1 MKLTKLL
8 KYGTL
13 SGLILIGANACNSG
27 FTQLNQDPNN
37 PTHATPALL
46 MPYVEQHTSDR
57 LLNTYMT
64 YYVGALW
71 AQESAEIQYADE
83 DRYNLSGR
91 AGIANAIMDDE
102 YTNVL
107 ENLKKIKETA
117 DNVGDKNLSAVT
129 EIFAAFNWQNLVDL
143 WGPTPYFQALNGDSS
158 STSSSQPAYD
168 SEQSIYMDL
177 ISRVKK
183 ATASISGNSL
193 PFTSQDLI
201 YGGDAQAW
209 KKFGGSLLLRLYI
222 NMSQVDASAAEA
234 GIKEVLNDPTD
245 YPVFTS
251 NADNAEFQYA
261 NDPYDNPLYD
271 QGKTRTDFKISATMV
286 DTLEKLNDPRL
297 RIYAQQIPDSATR
310 AQVVKSTGF
319 PYQGVVNASSN
330 NSLPLNDASDWG
342 AYFYASNTPGFLM
355 TYPEVLFIEAEAA
368 ARGWISQD
376 PATLYNDAIKASF
389 NMYTDAIIQPV
400 LSGFTGS
407 TTYGHQ
413 VFDASLYPSGLT
425 STEADNYLAQ
435 KGVAF
440 ESSAT
445 LQNQLHQ
452 IALQRWI
459 ALYPEQFEAW
469 VQWRRLKMPFL
480 KPNPGGHGIYNQI
493 PVRLHF
499 PILEKSVNTKNY
511 NAAVSKWLG
520 GKDDILTTPAW
531 K

>member
-1 MKLTKLL
+1 
-8 KYGTL
+8 
-13 SGLILIGANACNSG
+13 
-27 FTQLNQDPNN
+27 
-37 PTHATPALL
+37 
-46 MPYVEQHTSDR
+46 
-57 LLNTYMT
+57 
-64 YYVGALW
+64 
-71 AQESAEIQYADE
+71 
-83 DRYNLSGR
+83 
-91 AGIANAIMDDE
+91 
-102 YTNVL
+102 
-107 ENLKKIKETA
+107 
-117 DNVGDKNLSAVT
+117 
-129 EIFAAFNWQNLVDL
+129 
-143 WGPTPYFQALNGDSS
+143 
-158 STSSSQPAYD
+158 
-168 SEQSIYMDL
+168 
-177 ISRVKK
+177 
-183 ATASISGNSL
+183 
-193 PFTSQDLI
+193 
-201 YGGDAQAW
+201 
-209 KKFGGSLLLRLYI
+209 
-222 NMSQVDASAAEA
+222 
-234 GIKEVLNDPTD
+234 
-245 YPVFTS
+245 
-251 NADNAEFQYA
+251 
-261 NDPYDNPLYD
+261 
-271 QGKTRTDFKISATMV
+271 
-286 DTLEKLNDPRL
+286 
-297 RIYAQQIPDSATR
+297 
-310 AQVVKSTGF
+310 
-319 PYQGVVNASSN
+319 
-330 NSLPLNDASDWG
+330 LNDASDWG

-440 ESSAT
+440 ESSGT